1 MAERHARAAFHD
13 MGIEYDDAAAYPRAR
28 AAMVPCGRNMTLAF
42 LKDRKEILLAFGAKM
57 FKEEPVEERRSR
69 MKFITNAWDMDAGE
83 DIWIKQYGNPHHRT
97 LRGMTVKLGDGS
109 CFSMDAYRSEISGAT
124 KWIAEHSARAVAFV
138 REYRPKNNR
147 GKKRRP
153 EIQLKS
159 YLLQEAE
166 ATARDAKVAWFE
178 SQGMRVTSLQHDG
191 VLVASNGND
200 QQSLEKGSSNAATQA
215 CGFQVEVVG
224 PKREAVV
231 VD

>member
-1 MAERHARAAFHD
+1 M
-13 MGIEYDDAAAYPRAR
+13 
-28 AAMVPCGRNMTLAF
+28 
-42 LKDRKEILLAFGAKM
+42 
-57 FKEEPVEERRSR
+57 
-69 MKFITNAWDMDAGE
+69 
-83 DIWIKQYGNPHHRT
+83 
-97 LRGMTVKLGDGS
+97 
-109 CFSMDAYRSEISGAT
+109 
-124 KWIAEHSARAVAFV
+124 